1 MLTMIRRFAS
11 SRVWPPK
18 NLDCVIF
25 FFIWLYSIPF
35 LGLAL
40 TIAIAI
46 LLNDHYDDSSFA
58 LTVGG
63 IFAIPHVI
71 DIIVRIAKL
80 MQMKKNGEF
89 GSGELSDEASDE
101 ELSEDDD

>member
-1 MLTMIRRFAS
+1 MLTKIRRFAG

-18 NLDCVIF
+18 NLDCIL
-25 FFIWLYSIPF
+25 FFIIWVYSLPF
-35 LGLAL
+35 VGLAL
-40 TIAIAI
+40 TIAIAVY
-46 LLNDHYDDSSFA
+46 LAERMGDSENA
-58 LTVGG
+58 LIVGG
-63 IFAIPHVI
+63 ILAIPHVI

-80 MQMKKNGEF
+80 MQMKKNGVF